1 MTHLM
6 RTPPYLVA
14 VLLLGCASQPPLPP
28 LAPAGPPVSAEAPV
42 VVYGTTSCRYTRAAL
57 DWFAAHRVPTRFRN
71 VETDLATYDEMMD
84 RMTAARVG
92 GQGVPVL
99 DIRGRV
105 LVGFSADEVERALR
119 D

>member
-1 MTHLM
+1 MTFPM
-6 RTPPYLVA
+6 RTPIAIVA
-14 VLLLGCASQPPLPP
+14 ALLLGCASQPPLPP

-42 VVYGTTSCRYTRAAL
+42 VVYGTTSCRYTRMAL

-71 VETDLATYDEMMD
+71 VETDLATYDEMIN

-99 DIRGRV
+99 DVRGRV